1 MRAAEIFASIHQH
14 LKAGTL
20 EEQIQ
25 RETEL
30 RSLIL
35 ADEYE
40 KRAERQLNELRSA
53 YPAEGGA

>member
-1 MRAAEIFASIHQH
+1 VTAEEIFASICHK
-14 LKAGTL
+14 LDDGTL

-40 KRAERQLNELRSA
+40 KRAVRQLKELRSS
-53 YPAEGGA
+53 YPAEGDA